1 MKPEVSV
8 IIPAYNTSAYI
19 SRSIESA
26 LGQTLKNIEVIV
38 VDDASTDNT
47 LEVARSFRDERL
59 KVFINPKNLGAS
71 GTRNRAI
78 KKAQGNWIAV
88 LDSDDWYAPQRLE
101 RLVQLAY
108 QENADMIADD
118 LYLIKDGE
126 EHPWS
131 TLIKESEESI
141 STIKQI
147 EPVYFVATDVYGKQG
162 LHLGISKPLF
172 KREFL
177 IREDIQYDATIKVAE
192 DFWLALTC
200 LVRGARFF
208 LVPEPYYFYLA
219 RLDSLVY
226 TDKVI
231 RLAQNCEATLT
242 FIDKEKIQSRSPYLQ
257 DALLANYQIL
267 KRHLAYY
274 RVVEPLKKK
283 KWLTGLREMLYNRYF
298 FLYLFLN
305 LPGIVNRR
313 IQLYLFGN
321 KAAYDIFYSTKKQ
334 REISNVTAKV
344 LGKNL

>member
-1 MKPEVSV
+1 MNPEVSV

-47 LEVARSFRDERL
+47 LEVVSSFTDERL
-59 KVFINPKNLGAS
+59 KVFINSENLGAG

-78 KKAQGNWIAV
+78 EEAKGNWIAV
-88 LDSDDWYAPQRLE
+88 LDSDDWYAPERLE

-126 EHPWS
+126 ESPWS
-131 TLIKESEESI
+131 TLIQESGESI
-141 STIKQI
+141 PTTKQI
-147 EPVYFVATDVYGKQG
+147 DPVFFVETDIYRKPG

-172 KREFL
+172 RREFL
-177 IREDIQYDATIKVAE
+177 IQQDIKYDPGIKVSQ

-208 LVPEPYYFYLA
+208 LVPEPYYFYLS
-219 RLDSLVY
+219 RSGSLVF
-226 TDKVI
+226 TAKVT
-231 RLAQNCEATLT
+231 RLTQDCEATIT
-242 FIDKEKIQSRSPYLQ
+242 FMDKEE
-257 DALLANYQIL
+257 IL
-267 KRHLAYY
+267 KKQPQLAHALSINYTVFKKHLAYY
-274 RVVEPLKKK
+274 RVIEPLKDK
-283 KWLTGLREMLYNRYF
+283 KWLTALKEMLYNPYF
-298 FLYLFLN
+298 FTYLIRN
-305 LPGIVNRR
+305 IPGIINRR

-334 REISNVTAKV
+334 RKLSNISVKASNKIE
-344 LGKNL
+344 

>member
-1 MKPEVSV
+1 MSRTPEVSV
-8 IIPAYNTSAYI
+8 IIPAYNTSGYI
-19 SRSIESA
+19 ARAIESA

-47 LEVARSFRDERL
+47 LEVVRSFTDERL
-59 KVFINPKNLGAS
+59 KVFVNPENLGAG

-78 KKAQGNWIAV
+78 KEAKGNWIAV
-88 LDSDDWYAPQRLE
+88 LDSDDWYAPERLE

-131 TLIKESEESI
+131 TLIKESGESL

-147 EPVYFVATDVYGKQG
+147 EPVYFVETDVYGKQG

-177 IREDIQYDATIKVAE
+177 IQENIQYNAGVKVAE

-219 RLDSLVY
+219 RSGSLVY
-226 TDKVI
+226 TNKVI
-231 RLAQNCEATLT
+231 SLSENCEATVA
-242 FIDKEKIQSRSPYLQ
+242 FIEKEQILSKSPQLA
-257 DALLANYQIL
+257 DALLANHKVLKRNLSYYKIVEPIKGRKWLQAFKQIL
-267 KRHLAYY
+267 FT
-274 RVVEPLKKK
+274 PI
-283 KWLTGLREMLYNRYF
+283 F
-298 FLYLFLN
+298 FWDLCLN
-305 LPGIVNRR
+305 LPGIITRR
-313 IQLYLFGN
+313 IQFYLFGN
-321 KAAYDIFYSTKKQ
+321 KAAYDIFFQ
-334 REISNVTAKV
+334 
-344 LGKNL
+344 KNKLSIE